1 MSTLKQQLVMA
12 LNIDDEASL
21 EAVQGIIDDVTPHLS
36 KSDVKIMKEAY
47 TYQKN
52 NPLTEVVWRKLSS
65 EFTDEQI
72 QLFIDINSACMDA
85 MDESSTKIGE
95 ILSKVKMDSPLVMEY
110 QDLLDAEFP
119 QNKQLH

>member
-1 MSTLKQQLVMA
+1 MNTLKQQLVMA

-21 EAVQGIIDDVTPHLS
+21 EAVQGIIDDVKPHLS
-36 KSDVKIMKEAY
+36 KSDVKIMNEAY
-47 TYQKN
+47 QYQKD

-65 EFTDEQI
+65 EFTSEQI

-85 MDESSTKIGE
+85 MDESSSKIGE
-95 ILSKVKMDSPLVMEY
+95 ILSKVKMDSPLAMEY
-110 QDLLDAEFP
+110 QDFLDAEFP

>member
-1 MSTLKQQLVMA
+1 MA

-52 NPLTEVVWRKLSS
+52 NPLTEVVWRKVSS
-65 EFTDEQI
+65 EFTPDQI
-72 QLFIDINSACMDA
+72 QMFLEVNNACLEA
-85 MDESSTKIGE
+85 MDDSSSKIGE
-95 ILSKVKMDSPLVMEY
+95 ILSRVAMDSPLATEY
-110 QDLLDAEFP
+110 KEFLAEEFP
-119 QNKQLH
+119 ENKQLH

>member
-1 MSTLKQQLVMA
+1 MNTLKQQLVTA

-47 TYQKN
+47 NYQKD
-52 NPLTEVVWRKLSS
+52 NPLTEVVWRKVSS

-72 QLFIDINSACMDA
+72 MMFLEVNNACLEA
-85 MDESSTKIGE
+85 MDESSAKIGE
-95 ILSKVKMDSPLVMEY
+95 ILSKVKMDAPLAMEY
-110 QDLLDAEFP
+110 QDFLDAEFP